1 MKTAMLRIDHLS
13 KTYADGKVALQD
25 IDLTV
30 AAGEIVALVGGSGC
44 GKTTLLRLIAG
55 LDHASQ
61 GQIRLDD
68 AVIDGP
74 SADVGVI
81 FQEPRLFPWL
91 SIEENAGFGLSHL
104 TAFER
109 EGLVANALARVG
121 LGEHAKRWPRELSG
135 GQQQRAAIARALV
148 TRPRLLIMDE
158 PFSALDP
165 TTRQTLHRHLL
176 SLWDESRPTVLMVTH
191 DVEEAVSLADRIL
204 VMQPNPGRIFEEFA
218 NTLARPRARLGSGFE
233 TLSRQVLT
241 SLDTSLKPQAT
252 PRIRAAAGDAA
263 WW

>member
-1 MKTAMLRIDHLS
+1 MLAIDQLS
-13 KTYADGKVALQD
+13 KTYADGNQALERLN
-25 IDLTV
+25 LTV
-30 AAGEIVALVGGSGC
+30 GNGEIVALVGGSGC

-55 LDHASQ
+55 LDTAS
-61 GQIRLDD
+61 GGAIRLDD
-68 AVIDGP
+68 QTIAGP

-91 SIEENAGFGLSHL
+91 SVADNVGFGLSHL
-104 TAFER
+104 SAFER

-121 LGEHAKRWPRELSG
+121 LAEHGPRWPRELSG

-165 TTRQTLHRHLL
+165 TTRQSLHRHLL
-176 SLWDESRPTVLMVTH
+176 SLWDESRPTMLLVTH
-191 DVEEAVSLADRIL
+191 DVEEAVSLADRII
-204 VMQPNPGRIFEEFA
+204 VMQPNPGRLYEEFA
-218 NTLARPRARLGSGFE
+218 NGIARPRDRMGVAFERLTRE
-233 TLSRQVLT
+233 ILK
-241 SLDTSLKPQAT
+241 SLDQSLRPAAHAV
-252 PRIRAAAGDAA
+252 AAAAEGQAA